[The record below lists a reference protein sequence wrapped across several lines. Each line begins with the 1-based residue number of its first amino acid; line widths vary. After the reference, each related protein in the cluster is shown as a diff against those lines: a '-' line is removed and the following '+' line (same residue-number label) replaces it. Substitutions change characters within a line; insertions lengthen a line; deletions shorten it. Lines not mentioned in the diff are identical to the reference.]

1 MTLFEILAA
10 SRLIL
15 ILFIIQDKRHC
26 PPKSKSK
33 ITLHLCTFLDRI
45 VFIIKILR
53 WREKGK
59 RKGREEGEERQRERE
74 REVWNDEYMKKLE
87 LSSFYPM
94 ASSSRNYLTSLGLP
108 FMTLHVL
115 TLVV

>member
-10 SRLIL
+10 SRL
-15 ILFIIQDKRHC
+15 FSYC

-33 ITLHLCTFLDRI
+33 ITLHLCKFLDRI

-74 REVWNDEYMKKLE
+74 RGLE
-87 LSSFYPM
+87 
-94 ASSSRNYLTSLGLP
+94 
-108 FMTLHVL
+108 
-115 TLVV
+115 